1 MSGKSIETCYICS
14 EHSPRS
20 FCYNI
25 QIGYSTVFCCTI
37 ECSTI
42 VNSYLYASSHYKLS
56 HSKMSK
62 RRLIIIVTVIDVVHP
77 LTILM
82 SLLLKEFV
90 NTIVLF
96 VFKVLEKTLII

>member
-20 FCYNI
+20 FCYNV
-25 QIGYSTVFCCTI
+25 QIGYSTYFCCTI

-42 VNSYLYASSHYKLS
+42 VTPIFMSQVITKPF

-62 RRLIIIVTVIDVVHP
+62 RWLIITVIVIDVMHP

-82 SLLLKEFV
+82 FLLSKECKYYCLVRF
-90 NTIVLF
+90 
-96 VFKVLEKTLII
+96 